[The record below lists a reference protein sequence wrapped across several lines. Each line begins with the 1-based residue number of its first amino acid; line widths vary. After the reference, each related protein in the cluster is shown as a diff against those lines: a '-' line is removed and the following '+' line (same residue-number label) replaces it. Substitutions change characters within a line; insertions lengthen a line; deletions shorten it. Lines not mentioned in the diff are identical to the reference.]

1 MYVFRLATDT
11 EKARNQ
17 WLNYRLSF
25 LIFNTNVLINV
36 KFLKKKMLYDYILS
50 QFCLKSEISYY
61 LQFVA
66 CYFLYKSTENPE
78 VKALKEQLDN
88 ERKK

>member
-1 MYVFRLATDT
+1 MVKLQIIIPYFQYKCSNKCKVF
-11 EKARNQ
+11 E
-17 WLNYRLSF
+17 
-25 LIFNTNVLINV
+25 
-36 KFLKKKMLYDYILS
+36 KKKCYIIYILS